1 MPGKGANITYG
12 ARQLHKEITNHFNV
26 PASHVVLTTLD
37 ADNKVDPQYFSI
49 LTYTYLTTPDRKY
62 ASYQPVI
69 FFFNN
74 FWQAPFFSKVVSLF
88 NTFWILFNFTK
99 KY

>member
-1 MPGKGANITYG
+1 M
-12 ARQLHKEITNHFNV
+12 
-26 PASHVVLTTLD
+26 VLVTTLD
-37 ADNKVDPQYFSI
+37 ADNKVDPAYFAT
-49 LTYTYLTTPDRKY
+49 LTYTYISTPDRKY

-74 FWQAPFFSKVVSLF
+74 FWQAPFFSKIVSLF